1 LQLLPLPQLFV
12 PLQDEQPLQVAHGAA
27 LAQPAGAH
35 GEDPQVPQPAANAAA
50 AATAK
55 AIPNLFITNFPL
67 VQKTLKS
74 LTESFP

>member
-1 LQLLPLPQLFV
+1 MQLLPPPQELV

-27 LAQPAGAH
+27 LAQPVGAH
-35 GEDPQVPQPAANAAA
+35 GEVPQAQPAANAAA

-67 VQKTLKS
+67 VQKH
-74 LTESFP
+74 